1 LGIAAVQTSSRDS
14 ELRTS
19 RGEAAKGRDA
29 VDSYPDRDQ
38 LKMRAAEAAVAEIK
52 DGMIVGLGT
61 GSTAWF
67 AVESVGRRVA
77 EGLRITAIPTSE
89 QTAEHAHRLGVPLSS
104 LAEHHRIDLTIDGAD
119 EVERGDLN
127 LIKGGGGALL
137 REKIV
142 ASASAQLVII
152 VDETK
157 VVDRLGV
164 HFPVPVE
171 VVPFGWQ
178 ATALRVA
185 NLGGNPT
192 LRVGADGKVFVTDG
206 GHYIIDCAFGPI
218 AAPARLESDLNSIVG
233 IVENGLF
240 IGLTSQ
246 VIVAGAQHV
255 SILHPGEGHAE

>member
-1 LGIAAVQTSSRDS
+1 M
-14 ELRTS
+14 
-19 RGEAAKGRDA
+19 K
-29 VDSYPDRDQ
+29 
-38 LKMRAAEAAVAEIK
+38 AAESAVTQVR

-67 AVESVGRRVA
+67 AVETIGRRVA
-77 EGLRITAIPTSE
+77 EGLRIIAIPTSE
-89 QTAEHAHRLGVPLSS
+89 ETAEHAHRLDVPLSS
-104 LAEHHRIDLTIDGAD
+104 LAEYRRIDLTIDGAD

-157 VVDRLGV
+157 VVDRLGR
-164 HFPVPVE
+164 FPVPIE

-178 ATALRVA
+178 ATAQRVV
-185 NLGGNPT
+185 NLGGNPS
-192 LRVGADGKVFVTDG
+192 LRVGADGKTFVTDG

-218 AAPARLESDLNSIVG
+218 AAPAQLESDLNSIVG

-240 IGLTSQ
+240 IGLASQ
-246 VIVAGAQHV
+246 VIVAGTEHV
-255 SILHPGEGHAE
+255 SILRPGEAHTG

>member
-1 LGIAAVQTSSRDS
+1 MDNH
-14 ELRTS
+14 
-19 RGEAAKGRDA
+19 
-29 VDSYPDRDQ
+29 PDRDQ
-38 LKMRAAEAAVAEIK
+38 LKMKAAESAVTQVK

-67 AVESVGRRVA
+67 AVEAIGRRVA
-77 EGLRITAIPTSE
+77 EGLRIIAIPTSE

-104 LAEHHRIDLTIDGAD
+104 LAEHRRIDLTIDGAD

-142 ASASAQLVII
+142 ASASTQLVII

-157 VVDRLGV
+157 VVDRLG
-164 HFPVPVE
+164 HFPVPIE

-178 ATALRVA
+178 ATAQRVA
-185 NLGGNPT
+185 NLGGNPS
-192 LRVGADGKVFVTDG
+192 LRVGADGKTFVTDG
-206 GHYIIDCAFGPI
+206 GHYIIDCAFGSI
-218 AAPARLESDLNSIVG
+218 AAPAQLESDLNSIVG

-240 IGLTSQ
+240 IGLASQ
-246 VIVAGAQHV
+246 VIVAGTEHV
-255 SILHPGEGHAE
+255 SILRPGGERAS

>member
-1 LGIAAVQTSSRDS
+1 
-14 ELRTS
+14 
-19 RGEAAKGRDA
+19 
-29 VDSYPDRDQ
+29 VDNQPDRDQ
-38 LKMRAAEAAVAEIK
+38 LKMKAAESAVTQVK

-67 AVESVGRRVA
+67 AVEAIGKRVA
-77 EGLRITAIPTSE
+77 EGLRIIAIPTSE

-104 LAEHHRIDLTIDGAD
+104 LAEHRRIDLTIDGAD

-157 VVDRLGV
+157 VVDRLG
-164 HFPVPVE
+164 HFPVPIE

-178 ATALRVA
+178 ATAQRVV
-185 NLGGNPT
+185 NLGGNPS
-192 LRVGADGKVFVTDG
+192 LRVGADGKTFVTDG
-206 GHYIIDCAFGPI
+206 GHYIIDCAFGSI
-218 AAPARLESDLNSIVG
+218 AAPAQLESDLNSIVG

-240 IGLTSQ
+240 IGLASQ
-246 VIVAGAQHV
+246 VIVAGTEHV
-255 SILHPGEGHAE
+255 SILRPGGERAS

>member
-1 LGIAAVQTSSRDS
+1 MDKHP
-14 ELRTS
+14 E
-19 RGEAAKGRDA
+19 
-29 VDSYPDRDQ
+29 RDQ
-38 LKMRAAEAAVAEIK
+38 LKMKAAEAAVAQVK

-67 AVESVGRRVA
+67 AVEAIGRRVA

-89 QTAEHAHRLGVPLSS
+89 QTGEHARGLGVSLSS
-104 LAEHHRIDLTIDGAD
+104 LAEHHQIDLTIDGAD

-142 ASASAQLVII
+142 ASASARLVII

-157 VVDRLGV
+157 LVDRLG

-178 ATALRVA
+178 ATARRVA
-185 NLGGNPT
+185 NLGGNPS
-192 LRVGADGKVFVTDG
+192 LRVGADGKAFVTDG

-218 AAPARLESDLNSIVG
+218 RAPAQLENDLNSIVG

-240 IGLTSQ
+240 IGLASQ
-246 VIVAGAQHV
+246 VIVAGTEHV
-255 SILHPGEGHAE
+255 SILHPGETQV

>member
-1 LGIAAVQTSSRDS
+1 MDNH
-14 ELRTS
+14 
-19 RGEAAKGRDA
+19 
-29 VDSYPDRDQ
+29 PDRDQ
-38 LKMRAAEAAVAEIK
+38 LKMKAAESAVGQVK

-67 AVESVGRRVA
+67 AVEAIGRRVA

-104 LAEHHRIDLTIDGAD
+104 LAEHHRIDVTIDGAD

-142 ASASAQLVII
+142 ASASARLVII

-157 VVDRLGV
+157 LVDRLGV

-178 ATALRVA
+178 ATAQRVA
-185 NLGGNPT
+185 NLGGNPS
-192 LRVGADGKVFVTDG
+192 LRVGADGKAFVTDG
-206 GHYIIDCAFGPI
+206 GHHIMDCAFGSI
-218 AAPARLESDLNSIVG
+218 SAPAQLESDLNSIVG

-240 IGLTSQ
+240 IGLASQ
-246 VIVAGAQHV
+246 VIVAGTEHV
-255 SILHPGEGHAE
+255 SILHPGGEHAS

>member
-1 LGIAAVQTSSRDS
+1 
-14 ELRTS
+14 
-19 RGEAAKGRDA
+19 
-29 VDSYPDRDQ
+29 VDSHQDRDQ
-38 LKMRAAEAAVAEIK
+38 LKMKAAEAAVAEVK

-67 AVESVGRRVA
+67 AVESIAKRVA

-119 EVERGDLN
+119 EVERSDLN

-152 VDETK
+152 VDEAK
-157 VVDRLGV
+157 LVDRLGV

-178 ATALRVA
+178 ATARRVG
-185 NLGGNPT
+185 NLGSTPS
-192 LRVGADGKVFVTDG
+192 LRVGADGKTFVTDG
-206 GHYIIDCAFGPI
+206 GHYILDCAFGPI
-218 AAPARLESDLNSIVG
+218 ASPAQLESELNSIVG

-246 VIVAGAQHV
+246 VVVAGSGHV
-255 SILHPGEGHAE
+255 DILRPRAARAG

>member
-1 LGIAAVQTSSRDS
+1 MESH
-14 ELRTS
+14 
-19 RGEAAKGRDA
+19 
-29 VDSYPDRDQ
+29 PDRDQ
-38 LKMRAAEAAVAEIK
+38 LKMKAAEAAVARVK
-52 DGMIVGLGT
+52 DGMILGLGT

-67 AVESVGRRVA
+67 AVECVGRRVA
-77 EGLRITAIPTSE
+77 EGLRIIAIPTSE
-89 QTAEHAHRLGVPLSS
+89 QTAEHARRLGVPLSS

-157 VVDRLGV
+157 LVDRLGR
-164 HFPVPVE
+164 FPVPVE

-178 ATALRVA
+178 ATAQRVA
-185 NLGGNPT
+185 NLGGNPS
-192 LRVGADGKVFVTDG
+192 LRVGADGKAFVTDG

-218 AAPARLESDLNSIVG
+218 RAPAQLESNLNSIVG

-240 IGLTSQ
+240 IGLTSH
-246 VIVAGAQHV
+246 VVVAGTERV
-255 SILHPGEGHAE
+255 SILHPGEARAS

>member
-1 LGIAAVQTSSRDS
+1 VEIHTEQ
-14 ELRTS
+14 
-19 RGEAAKGRDA
+19 
-29 VDSYPDRDQ
+29 DQ
-38 LKMRAAEAAVAEIK
+38 LKREAAEAAVTLVK

-67 AVESVGRRVA
+67 AVECVGRRVA

-142 ASASAQLVII
+142 ASASKQLVII

-157 VVDRLGV
+157 LVDHLG
-164 HFPVPVE
+164 HFPLPVE

-178 ATALRVA
+178 ATARKVE

-192 LRVGADGKVFVTDG
+192 LRVGADGKTFVTDG
-206 GHYIIDCAFGPI
+206 GHYILDCAFGPI
-218 AAPARLESDLNSIVG
+218 AAPAQLESNLNSIVG
-233 IVENGLF
+233 VVENGLF

-246 VIVAGAQHV
+246 VIVAGAEHV
-255 SILHPGEGHAE
+255 SILYPAGKQAS

>member
-1 LGIAAVQTSSRDS
+1 MEIHTEQ
-14 ELRTS
+14 
-19 RGEAAKGRDA
+19 
-29 VDSYPDRDQ
+29 DQ
-38 LKMRAAEAAVAEIK
+38 LKREAAEAAVTLVK

-67 AVESVGRRVA
+67 AVECVGRRVA

-142 ASASAQLVII
+142 ASASKQLVII

-157 VVDRLGV
+157 LVDHLG
-164 HFPVPVE
+164 HFPLPVE

-178 ATALRVA
+178 ATARKVE

-192 LRVGADGKVFVTDG
+192 LRVGADGKTFVTDG
-206 GHYIIDCAFGPI
+206 GHYILDCAFGPI
-218 AAPARLESDLNSIVG
+218 AAPAQLESNLNSIVG
-233 IVENGLF
+233 VVENGLF

-246 VIVAGAQHV
+246 VIVAGAEHV
-255 SILHPGEGHAE
+255 SILYPAGKQAS

>member
-1 LGIAAVQTSSRDS
+1 
-14 ELRTS
+14 
-19 RGEAAKGRDA
+19 
-29 VDSYPDRDQ
+29 VDDNPDRDR
-38 LKMRAAEAAVAEIK
+38 LKLKAAETAVAQVK

-67 AVESVGRRVA
+67 AVEAIGRRVA

-89 QTAEHAHRLGVPLSS
+89 QTGEHARRLGVSLST
-104 LAEHHRIDLTIDGAD
+104 LAEHHQIDLTIDGAD

-142 ASASAQLVII
+142 ASASARLVII

-157 VVDRLGV
+157 LVDHLGV

-178 ATALRVA
+178 ATARRVE
-185 NLGGNPT
+185 NLGGNPS
-192 LRVGADGKVFVTDG
+192 LRVGADGKAFVTDG
-206 GHYIIDCAFGPI
+206 GHYIIDCTFGPI
-218 AAPARLESDLNSIVG
+218 ARPAQLESDLNGIVG

-240 IGLTSQ
+240 IGLAAQ
-246 VIVAGAQHV
+246 VIVAGTEHV
-255 SILHPGEGHAE
+255 SVLHPGEAQAS

>member
-1 LGIAAVQTSSRDS
+1 MESHPEQ
-14 ELRTS
+14 
-19 RGEAAKGRDA
+19 
-29 VDSYPDRDQ
+29 DQ
-38 LKMRAAEAAVAEIK
+38 LKSKAAEAAVAQVK

-61 GSTAWF
+61 GSTASF
-67 AVESVGRRVA
+67 AVEAIGRRVA

-89 QTAEHAHRLGVPLSS
+89 QTGEHAHRLGVPLSS
-104 LAEHHRIDLTIDGAD
+104 LAEHHQIDLTIDGAD

-142 ASASAQLVII
+142 ASASARLVII

-157 VVDRLGV
+157 LVNRLG

-178 ATALRVA
+178 ATARRVA
-185 NLGGNPT
+185 NLGGNPS
-192 LRVGADGKVFVTDG
+192 LRVGADGKAFVTDG
-206 GHYIIDCAFGPI
+206 GHYVIDCAFGPI
-218 AAPARLESDLNSIVG
+218 RAPAQLENDLNSIVG

-240 IGLTSQ
+240 IGLASQ
-246 VIVAGAQHV
+246 VIVAGTEHV
-255 SILHPGEGHAE
+255 SILHPGETQV

>member
-1 LGIAAVQTSSRDS
+1 MDS
-14 ELRTS
+14 HPE
-19 RGEAAKGRDA
+19 
-29 VDSYPDRDQ
+29 RDQ
-38 LKMRAAEAAVAEIK
+38 LKIKAAEAAVAQVK

-67 AVESVGRRVA
+67 AVEAIGRRVA
-77 EGLRITAIPTSE
+77 GGLRTTAIPTSE

-104 LAEHHRIDLTIDGAD
+104 LAEYQRIDLTIDGAD

-142 ASASAQLVII
+142 ASASARLVII

-157 VVDRLGV
+157 LVDRLGV

-171 VVPFGWQ
+171 VVPFGWH
-178 ATALRVA
+178 ATARRIA
-185 NLGGNPT
+185 DLGGHPS
-192 LRVGADGKVFVTDG
+192 LRVGADGKAFVTDG

-218 AAPARLESDLNSIVG
+218 AAPAQLESDLNRIVG

-246 VIVAGAQHV
+246 VIVAGTEHV
-255 SILHPGEGHAE
+255 SILHPGEAHAG